1 MSAAGVLLV
10 AAPVLPGLLAAAC
23 ISAAARRWM
32 PLLLIVAPVPA
43 LLAALTAAG
52 ASPVTI
58 RSGIVP
64 MTLALDLPAALLLGT
79 AALLWIGA
87 AAYAAVER
95 GGGAHSARFAVC
107 WLLTLAGSCG
117 VFIAADLASFF
128 LAYAL
133 VSIPAYGL
141 VANDETVLLIAFVL
155 LAAGVHDGTLAI
167 HDVMAALPASPWRE
181 AALALLIA
189 GFGMKIALV
198 PLHMWMPLTYRA
210 APIPAAAVLSGA
222 AVKAGVIGL
231 IRFLPLGA
239 PAIGAGEV
247 LAAVGL
253 LGAFYGVAVGVTQ
266 PHPKTVLA
274 YSSISQMGLIA
285 AVLGAGWAAGDT
297 QTGLATAFYAAHHVL
312 AKGALFLAV
321 GVAAVDG
328 GRRPWRVLVPAAVVA
343 LGLGGLPLTGGA
355 LAKLAVKGPLG
366 DGTVAMLANVSAAGS
381 TLLML
386 HFLLRLRALAVPVD
400 GAAQPSPLAV
410 PWLALALAAVLVP
423 WALDPLTGGSLADA
437 IGPYALW
444 GSLWPVLLGVAL
456 AIVLAPLQPR
466 LPRLP
471 EGDVLAA
478 TDGVVRAAVR
488 AGGAI
493 ERAEGAL
500 REWPAASLALL
511 GVALLLGV
519 SMFLAR

>member
-1 MSAAGVLLV
+1 MSPAGVLLV
-10 AAPVLPGLLAAAC
+10 AAPVLPGVLAAAC
-23 ISAAARRWM
+23 ISASVRRWM
-32 PLLLIVAPVPA
+32 PLLLILAPLPA
-43 LLAALTAAG
+43 LLAALTATG
-52 ASPVTI
+52 APPVTI

-64 MTLALDLPAALLLGT
+64 VTLALDLPAALLLGT

-95 GGGAHSARFAVC
+95 GGGVHSARFAVC

-141 VANDETVLLIAFVL
+141 VAYDDTAPARRAGAIYMAFTVLGETVLLIAFVL
-155 LAAGVHDGTLAI
+155 LKVGVHDGSLAI
-167 HDVMAALPASPWRE
+167 HDVMAALPASPWRA

-231 IRFLPLGA
+231 IRFLPLGVPA
-239 PAIGAGEV
+239 PGAGEV

-253 LGAFYGVAVGVTQ
+253 LGAFYGVAVGITQ

-285 AVLGAGWAAGDT
+285 AVLGAGLAAGDT

-321 GVAAVDG
+321 GVAAVHGAPPALAGPGARGRAGARARRAAADRGGTRQAGRERAARRWHRGDARELVG
-328 GRRPWRVLVPAAVVA
+328 GRQHVADAALPAAPA
-343 LGLGGLPLTGGA
+343 RLG
-355 LAKLAVKGPLG
+355 
-366 DGTVAMLANVSAAGS
+366 
-381 TLLML
+381 
-386 HFLLRLRALAVPVD
+386 RAC
-400 GAAQPSPLAV
+400 G
-410 PWLALALAAVLVP
+410 
-423 WALDPLTGGSLADA
+423 
-437 IGPYALW
+437 
-444 GSLWPVLLGVAL
+444 
-456 AIVLAPLQPR
+456 R
-466 LPRLP
+466 
-471 EGDVLAA
+471 
-478 TDGVVRAAVR
+478 
-488 AGGAI
+488 
-493 ERAEGAL
+493 
-500 REWPAASLALL
+500 
-511 GVALLLGV
+511 
-519 SMFLAR
+519 